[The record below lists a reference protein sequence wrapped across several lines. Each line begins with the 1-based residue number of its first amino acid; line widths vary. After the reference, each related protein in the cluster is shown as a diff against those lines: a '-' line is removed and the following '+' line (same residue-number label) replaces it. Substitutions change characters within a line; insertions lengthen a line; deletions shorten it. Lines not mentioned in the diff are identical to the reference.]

1 VCVVDLPDLKKN
13 KYNICLYFIIIY
25 LFIYLFLTNRYAV
38 SSCNVSMA
46 LSILQ
51 HQGMDKKWLVETV
64 DYGYTP
70 LHFACESGSEP
81 MTLALCQAMSS
92 QYATS
97 GSGSEEGDKI
107 ISLVAAMKSASGDM
121 HLQKAIVQAGG
132 KTPLHLAA
140 SKVKLLF
147 SRIKSHVIMIIQ
159 KHEAFILQEHH
170 IYPISLF
177 LIFLR
182 RLLYLSCMK
191 LQHIC
196 ADIYPLSTFFSFFC
210 EHIFIGSC
218 GLRTGAVEVC

>member
-1 VCVVDLPDLKKN
+1 
-13 KYNICLYFIIIY
+13 
-25 LFIYLFLTNRYAV
+25 
-38 SSCNVSMA
+38 MA

-81 MTLALCQAMSS
+81 LTLALCQAMS

-97 GSGSEEGDKI
+97 CSGSSDSEDEGDKS
-107 ISLVAAMKSASGDM
+107 ISLVSAMKSATGDM

-147 SRIKSHVIMIIQ
+147 SRIKSYV
-159 KHEAFILQEHH
+159 
-170 IYPISLF
+170 
-177 LIFLR
+177 
-182 RLLYLSCMK
+182 
-191 LQHIC
+191 
-196 ADIYPLSTFFSFFC
+196 
-210 EHIFIGSC
+210 
-218 GLRTGAVEVC
+218 